1 MRRQRIATNPS
12 MAEARKRTA
21 SPSLTAWNKK
31 IEFSVTS
38 LRPSG
43 SLAMP
48 FKSPVPR
55 NQSTAVHVVV
65 APVREPAPATGA
77 PQEGSEPDSSPHSA
91 PLGHAPSPAAIVG
104 SAASTSRATN
114 KGGLLAVP
122 SRPERPMAVAAPA
135 LARWWRV
142 SYRSEFGFGGS
153 QKKKKE

>member
-1 MRRQRIATNPS
+1 
-12 MAEARKRTA
+12 
-21 SPSLTAWNKK
+21 
-31 IEFSVTS
+31 
-38 LRPSG
+38 
-43 SLAMP
+43 MP

-55 NQSTAVHVVV
+55 IQSAAVHVVV
-65 APVREPAPATGA
+65 APVREPAPATGGA
-77 PQEGSEPDSSPHSA
+77 PQEGSEPDSPHSA
-91 PLGHAPSPAAIVG
+91 PLGHALPSPAAIVG
-104 SAASTSRATN
+104 SAASTSRGTS